1 MKENEHWAL
10 SLRTGMSTEIA
21 RHKIEEGIAGSPEIV
36 SNGGTPTRSDL

>member
-10 SLRTGMSTEIA
+10 PLRTGMSTEIA
-21 RHKIEEGIAGSPEIV
+21 RHKIEEGIAGSPELV